1 MPMAPLRLA
10 DTLSRCSPPSESGRN
25 ALSCDG
31 DSDSTTLPSLSPN
44 IAPII
49 APMASALACG
59 LSPRAPESS
68 GFAPLRAA
76 SASALASLRSEE
88 HTSELQSLMRI
99 SFAGL
104 CMKQQNNSEIQLHI

>member
-10 DTLSRCSPPSESGRN
+10 DTLSRCSPPTESGRN

-49 APMASALACG
+49 TPMASALACG

-68 GFAPLRAA
+68 GFARLRAA
-76 SASALASLRSEE
+76 SALALASLAARSEE
-88 HTSELQSLMRI
+88 HTSELQSLIHI
-99 SFAGL
+99 SYADF
-104 CMKQQNNSEIQLHI
+104 CFKTNNQSV